1 MDKNILTPLGKIVV
15 YVNDAPSAY
24 DFSPYDCK
32 TTAVLESPISAC
44 YLISVP
50 SANAKTVRCVIEF
63 NCENI
68 LTNWD
73 SDERYLGTDFI
84 KGSTIVTIGAE
95 ADNPEFDA
103 KLIDGGIQYFLKSPP
118 EILYFSVAWATDYK
132 NRFDIRTNLATDI
145 FCSL

>member
-15 YVNDAPSAY
+15 YVNDTPSTY
-24 DFSPYDCK
+24 DFSSNDCK
-32 TTAVLESPISAC
+32 AKAVLESPISAC
-44 YLISVP
+44 YIISVP
-50 SANAKTVRCVIEF
+50 SANAKNVRCVIEL

-73 SDERYLGTDFI
+73 SDERYLGIDFI
-84 KGSTIVTIGAE
+84 KDSTIVTIGAE

-103 KLIDGGIQYFLKSPP
+103 KLIEGGIQYFLKSPS
-118 EILYFSVAWATDYK
+118 EVLHFSVAWATDYK
-132 NRFDIRTNLATDI
+132 DQFDIRTNLATDI